1 MRRLTN
7 KEFIEKS
14 NLKHEDLFD
23 YSLSEYVNDGIKV
36 KIICKT
42 HGIFEQRPN
51 SYIYIKRKNYFFFLY
66 IYKK

>member
-14 NLKHEDLFD
+14 KLKHGDLFD

-36 KIICKT
+36 KIICKE
-42 HGIFEQRPN
+42 HGEFEQTPN
-51 SYIYIKRKNYFFFLY
+51 NHLNSHGCNR
-66 IYKK
+66 